1 MNTDIKLKNLI
12 KLSIDESNRI
22 PSIIRCHSSMLE
34 LFSND
39 TLEESNSDIRKD
51 VLNAIKRGDWEKPN
65 APTYRTAYYD
75 NSQHKKMLTNY
86 STSELGKMK
95 LFKLKGYDIGYALKK
110 RNGKFSE
117 IVAVFNNEPDA
128 KGIGEDLV
136 KSAIRNGGCYLDHY
150 DGFLTGLYSKLG
162 FIEYD
167 RYAFDPQYD
176 PDGSFRKQYG
186 EKDVIFRKH
195 RNCK

>member
-1 MNTDIKLKNLI
+1 MNTDIKLKNII
-12 KLSIDESNRI
+12 KLSIDESSRI
-22 PSIIRCHSSMLE
+22 PAIIECHSSMLE

-39 TLEESNSDIRKD
+39 ILDENNSDTRKD
-51 VLNAIKRGDWEKPN
+51 VLNALKKGDWEKPN
-65 APTYRTAYYD
+65 ASTYRTAYYD

-117 IVAVFNNEPDA
+117 IVAVFNNEPDV

-176 PDGSFRKQYG
+176 PDGSFRKEYG

-195 RNCK
+195 KNCK

>member
-12 KLSIDESNRI
+12 KLSIDESSRI
-22 PSIIRCHSSMLE
+22 PLIIGCHSNMME
-34 LFSND
+34 LFSKD
-39 TLEESNSDIRKD
+39 SLDESNSDLQKD
-51 VLNAIKRGDWEKPN
+51 VIDAIKTGDWETPN
-65 APTYRTAYYD
+65 ASTYRTAYYD
-75 NSQHKKMLTNY
+75 NSKHKKMLTNY

-117 IVAVFNNEPDA
+117 IVAVFNNEPDV

>member
-1 MNTDIKLKNLI
+1 MSTDIKLKNII
-12 KLSIDESNRI
+12 KLSIDESSRI
-22 PSIIRCHSSMLE
+22 PAIIECHSSMLE

-39 TLEESNSDIRKD
+39 ILDENNSDTRKD
-51 VLNAIKRGDWEKPN
+51 VLNALKKGDWEKPN
-65 APTYRTAYYD
+65 ASTYRTAYYD

-117 IVAVFNNEPDA
+117 IVAVFNNEPDV